1 MSTGFNPKQ
10 LADWTQGEWTSF
22 PTEEISGF
30 NMDTRTIKKGEAF
43 VAIKTARRDG
53 HDFLNAARASG
64 ASCALV
70 SKRMADHLPQLVVAD
85 SQQGL
90 HQIAAGWRGEFKGR
104 VIGITGSVG
113 KTSTKD
119 LLGALLGSSAFIT
132 EANLNNLLGVPLM
145 LLRLRP
151 EMHRFAVIEA
161 GMSLPGE
168 LKISAQILRPNLAII
183 TAVAPVHLEGV
194 GTIEAVA
201 HEKSEMIA
209 ALEPDG
215 KAIIPASLLKWPEF
229 QAHASRCLV
238 VKFEE
243 DDELPVMPLRVIS
256 AKFADEN
263 GRRILLLDGRA
274 YSLSPISD
282 GLGRNAALA
291 VVAALEL
298 GISEN
303 QIKKNLEWWMPP
315 IGRGSIHQDG
325 NRTFYVDCYNSS
337 PASLLDAAQ
346 CFNRLT
352 SQDPRRR
359 LFVIGGMAEL
369 GKSSAHLHRECGAK
383 LPLREGDTVIT
394 WAGDSQEILK
404 GIPRNDVILKSAHI
418 LDEVTRAIANHR
430 GTIFVKGS
438 RSCTL
443 ERTLPTQ
450 LQAQLSFH

>member
-1 MSTGFNPKQ
+1 
-10 LADWTQGEWTSF
+10 
-22 PTEEISGF
+22 
-30 NMDTRTIKKGEAF
+30 
-43 VAIKTARRDG
+43 
-53 HDFLNAARASG
+53 
-64 ASCALV
+64 
-70 SKRMADHLPQLVVAD
+70 LPQLVVVD
-85 SQQGL
+85 SQKGL
-90 HQIAAGWRGEFKGR
+90 QQIAAAWRAEFKGQ

-145 LLRLRP
+145 LLRLRS
-151 EMHRFAVIEA
+151 EIHRFAVIEA

-168 LKISAQILRPNLAII
+168 LKTSAQILRPNLAVV

-201 HEKSEMIA
+201 HEKSEIIA
-209 ALEPDG
+209 ALEFGG
-215 KAIIPASLLKWPEF
+215 KAIIPASLLKWSDF
-229 QAHASRCLV
+229 QVHASRCMV

-243 DDELPVMPLRVIS
+243 DEEPAVMPLRVIH

-274 YSLSPISD
+274 YPLSPISD

-303 QIKKNLEWWMPP
+303 QIKKNLESWMPP

-325 NRTFYVDCYNSS
+325 NRTFYIDCYNSS
-337 PASLLDAAQ
+337 PASLIDAAQ

-352 SQDPRRR
+352 AQDPRRR

-369 GKSSAHLHRECGAK
+369 GKDSIALHRECGAQ
-383 LPLREGDTVIT
+383 LPFRAGDTVLT
-394 WAGDSQEILK
+394 WAGDSQEILR
-404 GIPRNDVILKSAHI
+404 GIQRNDLILKSAHT
-418 LDEVTRAIANHR
+418 LDEVTRMIASHR

-443 ERTLPTQ
+443 ERALPPS

>member
-1 MSTGFNPKQ
+1 MSHSFNPKQ
-10 LADWTQGEWTSF
+10 LAQWTQGEWTSF
-22 PTEEISGF
+22 PEQEITGF

-43 VAIKTARRDG
+43 VAIKTVKRDG
-53 HDFLNAARASG
+53 HDILNAARASG

-104 VIGITGSVG
+104 VIGVTGSVG

-145 LLRLRP
+145 LLRLRS
-151 EMHRFAVIEA
+151 EIHRYAVIEA

-168 LKISAQILRPNLAII
+168 LKLSAQILRPNLAII

-194 GTIEAVA
+194 GSIEAVA

-209 ALEPDG
+209 ALEPEG

-243 DDELPVMPLRVIS
+243 DDEPAVMPLRVIS

-274 YSLSPISD
+274 YPLSPISD

-303 QIKKNLEWWMPP
+303 QIKKNLESWMPP
-315 IGRGSIHQDG
+315 VGRGSIHQDG
-325 NRTFYVDCYNSS
+325 NRTFYIDCYNSS

-352 SQDPRRR
+352 GQDPRRR

-369 GKSSAHLHRECGAK
+369 GKSSVSLHRECGAK
-383 LPLREGDTVIT
+383 LLFRAGDTVIT
-394 WAGDSQEILK
+394 WAGDSPEILK
-404 GIPRNDVILKSAHI
+404 GIRRNDVILKSAHT
-418 LDEVTRAIANHR
+418 LDEVAQTISNHR

-443 ERTLPTQ
+443 ERALPAQ

>member
-1 MSTGFNPKQ
+1 MSNSFSPKQ
-10 LADWTQGEWTSF
+10 LAQWTQGEWTSF
-22 PTEEISGF
+22 PEQEITGF

-43 VAIKTARRDG
+43 VAIKTVKRDG

-64 ASCALV
+64 ASCAVV
-70 SKRMADHLPQLVVAD
+70 SKRMTDHLPQLVVAD
-85 SQQGL
+85 SQKGL

-104 VIGITGSVG
+104 VIGVTGSVG

-145 LLRLRP
+145 LLRLRS
-151 EMHRFAVIEA
+151 EIHRYAVIEA

-168 LKISAQILRPNLAII
+168 LKLSAQILRPNLAII

-194 GTIEAVA
+194 GSIEAVA

-243 DDELPVMPLRVIS
+243 DDEPAVMPLRVIS
-256 AKFADEN
+256 AKFADDN

-303 QIKKNLEWWMPP
+303 QIKKNLESWMPP

-325 NRTFYVDCYNSS
+325 NRTFYIDCYNSS

-352 SQDPRRR
+352 LQDPRRR

-369 GKSSAHLHRECGAK
+369 GKSSASLHRECGVK
-383 LPLREGDTVIT
+383 LPFRAGDTVIT

-404 GIPRNDVILKSAHI
+404 GIPRNDLILKSAHT
-418 LDEVTRAIANHR
+418 LDEVAQMISNHR

-438 RSCTL
+438 RFCTL
-443 ERTLPTQ
+443 ERTLPAQ